1 MPFGIM
7 LALDHP
13 APPDRLPMTNF
24 SDAQPTSPLVPD
36 ARRKWVLPVTIL
48 GSSMGFI
55 DGSVVN
61 VALPSMQSSLS
72 GTLAT
77 MQWIVNGYMLM
88 LASLILLGGAISDRY
103 GRRRAFIIGLVI
115 FAIASAAC
123 GFAPTAGWLVAGR
136 LLQGIGAALLVPA
149 SLAIIGAAYPKNER
163 GRAIG
168 TWAAAA
174 GIMTVLGPPLG
185 GWLVD
190 FVGWRSIFF
199 INPPI
204 AAVTLALAVRLPPDG
219 RSARHERV
227 DLAGSALAVLALGLL
242 SYGLIALG
250 EGATTIGLGAVLA
263 SIPTALVFGMVEA
276 RSKSPM
282 LPLSLFRDRS
292 FLGANIMTVLLYA
305 ALSATLFFLPF
316 LLMRVHGYTAT
327 QAGSAL
333 LPFSILIGLGSR
345 WTGSLSDR
353 MGPRPPLVAG
363 ALLAAAGYAAL
374 ALTGHISNFWIGYL
388 PGLMLLGAGMT
399 VAIPPLTTTVFS
411 SSPEAM
417 SGIASGINNA
427 AARGGG
433 LIAVAAVGLAFGST
447 DLATISPDQL
457 QSAYGLVLWSAAALS
472 LISVACGLLTIAP
485 KQQGAG

>member
-1 MPFGIM
+1 MSSVNKSLLQPSTT
-7 LALDHP
+7 P
-13 APPDRLPMTNF
+13 VTPDP
-24 SDAQPTSPLVPD
+24 
-36 ARRKWVLPVTIL
+36 RRKWVLPVTIL

-61 VALPSMQSSLS
+61 VALPAMQASVL

-77 MQWIVNGYMLM
+77 MQWIINGYMLM
-88 LASLILLGGAISDRY
+88 LASLILLGGAIGDRY
-103 GRRRAFIIGLVI
+103 GRRRAFIIGLI
-115 FAIASAAC
+115 FFAVASAAC

-136 LLQGIGAALLVPA
+136 LLQGVGAAMLVPA

-190 FVGWRSIFF
+190 TVGWRAIFY

-219 RSARHERV
+219 LNRSSEKL
-227 DLAGSALAVLALGLL
+227 DILGSVLAVLALGLL

-250 EGATTIGLGAVLA
+250 EGATTFGLTAALA
-263 SIPTALVFGMVEA
+263 SIPVGFAFGLVEA
-276 RSKSPM
+276 RKTSPM

-292 FLGANIMTVLLYA
+292 FLGANVMTVLLYA
-305 ALSATLFFLPF
+305 ALSSALFFLPF

-327 QAGSAL
+327 QAGSAM

-345 WTGSLSDR
+345 WTGGLSDR
-353 MGPRPPLVAG
+353 LGPRPPLVFG
-363 ALLAAAGYAAL
+363 ALLAAAGYAFL
-374 ALTGHISNFWIGYL
+374 ALTGHLSNFWVGYL
-388 PGLMLLGAGMT
+388 PGLVLLGAGMT

-411 SSPEAM
+411 HAPEAM
-417 SGIASGINNA
+417 SGTASGINNA

-433 LIAVAAVGLAFGST
+433 LVAVAAIGLAFGTS
-447 DLATISPDQL
+447 DLSAISADQL
-457 QSAYGLVLWSAAALS
+457 KSAYSLVLWSEAALS
-472 LISVACGLLTIAP
+472 LLSVACGLMLIAP
-485 KQQGAG
+485 KPEDDG

>member
-1 MPFGIM
+1 MIAFMTRTPEPTMP
-7 LALDHP
+7 
-13 APPDRLPMTNF
+13 
-24 SDAQPTSPLVPD
+24 SPSAPD

-61 VALPSMQSSLS
+61 VALPSMQASFS

-88 LASLILLGGAISDRY
+88 LASLILLGGAIGDRY

-123 GFAPTAGWLVAGR
+123 GFAPTSGWLVAGR

-149 SLAIIGAAYPKNER
+149 SLAIIGGAYPKKER

-190 FVGWRSIFF
+190 FVGWRTIFF

-204 AAVTLALAVRLPPDG
+204 AAVTLALAMRLPSDG
-219 RSARHERV
+219 VSHSRGRL
-227 DLAGSALAVLALGLL
+227 DILGSVLAVLALGLL

-250 EGATTIGLGAVLA
+250 EGAMALGVAATLA
-263 SIPTALVFGMVEA
+263 SIPAAIAFGMVEA
-276 RSKSPM
+276 RRTAPM
-282 LPLSLFRDRS
+282 LPLSLFKDRS
-292 FLGANIMTVLLYA
+292 FLGANVMTVLLYA
-305 ALSATLFFLPF
+305 ALSAALFFLPF

-345 WTGSLSDR
+345 WTGGLTDR
-353 MGPRPPLVAG
+353 LGPRPPLVIG
-363 ALLAAAGYAAL
+363 ALLAATGYAFL
-374 ALTGHISNFWIGYL
+374 ALTGDMSNYWTGYL
-388 PGLMLLGAGMT
+388 PGLLLLGAGMT

-411 SSPEAM
+411 SSPEEM
-417 SGIASGINNA
+417 SGTASGINNA

-433 LIAVAAVGLAFGST
+433 LVAVAAIGLAFGGS
-447 DLATISPDQL
+447 DLATINSGQL
-457 QSAYGLVLWSAAALS
+457 QSAYSLVLWCAAALS
-472 LISVACGLLTIAP
+472 LASVAYGLMMIAP
-485 KQQGAG
+485 KPRDEAA

>member
-1 MPFGIM
+1 
-7 LALDHP
+7 
-13 APPDRLPMTNF
+13 MTDM
-24 SDAQPTSPLVPD
+24 SHSSPTSSSGPD

-88 LASLILLGGAISDRY
+88 LASLILLGGSIGDRY
-103 GRRRAFIIGLVI
+103 GRRRAFIIGLII

-123 GFAPTAGWLVAGR
+123 GFAPTDEWLVAGR

-174 GIMTVLGPPLG
+174 GIMTVLGPSLG

-190 FVGWRSIFF
+190 FVGWRAIFF

-204 AAVTLALAVRLPPDG
+204 AAVTLVLAVRLPFDG
-219 RSARHERV
+219 PSRSRAPL
-227 DLAGSALAVLALGLL
+227 DFLGSALAVLALGLL

-250 EGATTIGLGAVLA
+250 EGIATIGAAAV
-263 SIPTALVFGMVEA
+263 ALSVPAAILFGVVEA
-276 RSKSPM
+276 RKASPM
-282 LPLSLFRDRS
+282 LPLSLFGDRS
-292 FLGANIMTVLLYA
+292 FLGANVMTVLLYA
-305 ALSATLFFLPF
+305 ALSAALFFLPF
-316 LLMRVHGYTAT
+316 LLMRVHGYSAT
-327 QAGSAL
+327 QAGSAM

-345 WTGSLSDR
+345 WTGGISDR
-353 MGPRPPLVAG
+353 MGARPPLVAG
-363 ALLAAAGYAAL
+363 ALLAAAGYAVL
-374 ALTGHISNFWIGYL
+374 ASTGHLSDFWTGYL
-388 PGLMLLGAGMT
+388 PGLLLLGAGMT

-411 SSPEAM
+411 SSPEQL
-417 SGIASGINNA
+417 SGTASGINNA

-433 LIAVAAVGLAFGST
+433 LVAVAAIGLAFGST
-447 DLATISPDQL
+447 DLATTSPEQL
-457 QSAYGLVLWSAAALS
+457 QSAYSVVLWSAAVLS
-472 LISVACGLLTIAP
+472 LASVACGLVLIAP
-485 KQQGAG
+485 KREDAG

>member
-1 MPFGIM
+1 MSQPENPTIQ
-7 LALDHP
+7 
-13 APPDRLPMTNF
+13 APLL
-24 SDAQPTSPLVPD
+24 SDP
-36 ARRKWVLPVTIL
+36 RRKWVLPVTIL

-61 VALPSMQSSLS
+61 VALPAMQASFS
-72 GTLAT
+72 GSLAT

-88 LASLILLGGAISDRY
+88 LASLILLGGAIGDRY

-123 GFAPTAGWLVAGR
+123 GFAPTAGWLIFGR

-149 SLAIIGAAYPKNER
+149 SLAIIGGAYPRKER

-185 GWLVD
+185 GWLID
-190 FVGWRSIFF
+190 FTGWRAIFF

-204 AAVTLALAVRLPPDG
+204 AAITLVLAMRLPPDG
-219 RSARHERV
+219 VRRSHERL
-227 DLAGSALAVLALGLL
+227 DILGSVLAVLALGFL

-250 EGATTIGLGAVLA
+250 EGAMTVGLIATLA
-263 SIPTALVFGMVEA
+263 AIPTAIAFGMVEA
-276 RSKSPM
+276 HKAAPM

-305 ALSATLFFLPF
+305 ALSAALFFLPF

-333 LPFSILIGLGSR
+333 LPFSVLIGLGSR
-345 WTGSLSDR
+345 WTGGLTDSL
-353 MGPRPPLVAG
+353 GPRPPLVLG
-363 ALLAAAGYAAL
+363 ALLSAIGYALL
-374 ALTGHISNFWIGYL
+374 AMTGDMSNYWAGYL
-388 PGLMLLGAGMT
+388 PGLLLLGAGMT

-411 SSPEAM
+411 SSPEEM
-417 SGIASGINNA
+417 SGTASGINNA

-433 LIAVAAVGLAFGST
+433 LIAVAAIGLAFGSA
-447 DLATISPDQL
+447 DLSEIGNQQL
-457 QSAYGLVLWSAAALS
+457 QSAYRLVLWCAAALS
-472 LISVACGLLTIAP
+472 LVSAVYGAAMIAP
-485 KQQGAG
+485 KLKDTGSD

>member
-1 MPFGIM
+1 MTQSP
-7 LALDHP
+7 DP
-13 APPDRLPMTNF
+13 TQPSPPI
-24 SDAQPTSPLVPD
+24 PD
-36 ARRKWVLPVTIL
+36 TRRKWVLPVTIL

-61 VALPSMQSSLS
+61 VALPSMQASFSS
-72 GTLAT
+72 TLAT

-88 LASLILLGGAISDRY
+88 LASLILLGGAIGDRY

-149 SLAIIGAAYPKNER
+149 SLAIIGAAYPRAER

-190 FVGWRSIFF
+190 FVGWRTIFF

-219 RSARHERV
+219 PSRSHERL
-227 DLAGSALAVLALGLL
+227 DILGSVLAVLTLGLL
-242 SYGLIALG
+242 SYGLITLG
-250 EGATTIGLGAVLA
+250 EGAMTVGLAATLA
-263 SIPTALVFGMVEA
+263 AIPTAIAFAMVEA
-276 RSKSPM
+276 RKKSPM

-305 ALSATLFFLPF
+305 ALSAALFFLPF

-327 QAGSAL
+327 QAGSAM

-345 WTGSLSDR
+345 WTGAMSDR
-353 MGPRPPLVAG
+353 MGPRPPLVMG
-363 ALLAAAGYAAL
+363 ALLAAAGYALL
-374 ALTGHISNFWIGYL
+374 ALTGHMSNYWTGYL
-388 PGLMLLGAGMT
+388 PGLLLLGAGMT

-411 SSPEAM
+411 SSPEEM
-417 SGIASGINNA
+417 SGTASGINNA

-433 LIAVAAVGLAFGST
+433 LVAVAAIGLAFGSS
-447 DLATISPDQL
+447 DLATISAQQL
-457 QSAYGLVLWSAAALS
+457 QSAYSLVLWCAAALS
-472 LISVACGLLTIAP
+472 LVSVAYGVMMIAP
-485 KQQGAG
+485 KAENTG